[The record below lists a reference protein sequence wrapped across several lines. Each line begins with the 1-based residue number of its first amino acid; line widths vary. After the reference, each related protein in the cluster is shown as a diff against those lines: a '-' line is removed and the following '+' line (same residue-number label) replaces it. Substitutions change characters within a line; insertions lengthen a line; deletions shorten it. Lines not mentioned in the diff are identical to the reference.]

1 MMKQPMHHS
10 AHDDTPYQ
18 QTDSFFKNNASLLGY
33 FQYLMKV

>member
-18 QTDSFFKNNASLLGY
+18 QTDSFLKYSASLLGCL
-33 FQYLMKV
+33 QYLMKF